1 MAGVI
6 AIAKENGDS
15 RRSRKLR
22 TMKTLHAPIRV
33 TFEQVPNSIV
43 VAYVCYRERPDG
55 AQPPKTKRISPDV
68 NVDFDDRGTV
78 LGIELVGVDA
88 ESLAVAAQ
96 FANDHDHDLDFP
108 RDLSG
113 CAANSRA

>member
-1 MAGVI
+1 
-6 AIAKENGDS
+6 
-15 RRSRKLR
+15 
-22 TMKTLHAPIRV
+22 MKTLQAPIRV
-33 TFEQVPNSIV
+33 TFEQVPNSIA
-43 VAYVCYRERPDG
+43 VAYVCYRKRPDG

-68 NVDFDDRGTV
+68 NVDFDDWGTV

-96 FANDHDHDLDFP
+96 FANDHALDFP